1 MPEKLVVYPGTFD
14 PVTFGH
20 LDVIER
26 AQKLFGRVLVAVATK
41 PGKKPLFSVRERA
54 SLLADCTK
62 AMPNVGV
69 DSFSGL
75 LVDYVKR
82 KKVGVV
88 LRGLRALSDFENEF
102 QQATINRKL
111 SPEFE
116 TIFVVTNPKYF
127 YLNSSVVKEIASMN
141 GKVDCFVPGS
151 VERALRKK
159 FSKRPGSI

>member
-1 MPEKLVVYPGTFD
+1 MAEKLVVYPGTFD

-26 AQKLFGRVLVAVATK
+26 AQKLFGRVLVAVTTK
-41 PGKKPLFSVRERA
+41 PGKKPLFSAKERV
-54 SLLADCTK
+54 SLLAKCTGG
-62 AMPNVGV
+62 MPNVEV

-82 KKVGVV
+82 RKACVV
-88 LRGLRALSDFENEF
+88 IRGLRALSDFEEEF
-102 QQATINRKL
+102 QQATTNRKL
-111 SPEFE
+111 SPKFE

-127 YLNSSVVKEIASMN
+127 YLNSSVVKEIASMKGN
-141 GKVDCFVPGS
+141 VSCFVPEP

-159 FSKRPGSI
+159 FA